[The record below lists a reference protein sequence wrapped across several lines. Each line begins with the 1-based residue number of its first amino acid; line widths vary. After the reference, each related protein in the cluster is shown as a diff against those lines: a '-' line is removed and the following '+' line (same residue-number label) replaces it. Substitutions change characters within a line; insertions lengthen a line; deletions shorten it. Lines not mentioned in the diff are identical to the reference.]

1 MRIAPGLRRLSKR
14 GTTRYFQFSGLSGL
28 IHQRRVQLALS
39 IRVTIAALVALA
51 LAQFLQLPLP
61 LWAVLTAVIVTQMSV
76 GRSLKTTFDYL
87 VGTLGGAIY
96 GGAIG
101 LLIPHSN
108 EIALLAVL
116 AIAVAPLA
124 LLAAINPRFSVA
136 PITAI
141 IVLLVPMMTH
151 ATQIASALD
160 RVLEVALGGVVGL
173 AISFLFMPSSA
184 HPLLV
189 ATAARTLDQ
198 MARAF
203 SELLAGL
210 TEGLDPDSLHRIHDG
225 IGQDL
230 VQLNVVGAE
239 AEDERLAR
247 LAVGPDTGP
256 LLRTLLRL
264 HHDLVMLGRAAIIPL
279 PEEFATR
286 LESPLAHANVALA
299 DYLRASA
306 AALLARR
313 GPPSLNSVESAL
325 NQYAVRSL
333 RSVATVSRELFQAM
347 RRNAFSQSGLRLSR
361 CTTMSRISNAV
372 WLNGLGCPRKW
383 GAAPVS
389 LIDSDFY
396 SRLQSRVDAASDWL
410 NRDDS
415 TERWVIQLDETM
427 QGPPLAALLLAFKN
441 FDNLTS
447 SRQMTA
453 SALAEIFLARNQ
465 VGVTTE
471 QRAPARA
478 FRAGYDRR
486 MRCDKCRGRQ
496 TVESLPRPWPKR
508 FGSPPSA
515 ERRKWPFALG
525 P

>member
-14 GTTRYFQFSGLSGL
+14 GTTRYFQFSRLSGL

-96 GGAIG
+96 GGAVG

-160 RVLEVALGGVVGL
+160 RVLEVALGGVIGL

-189 ATAARTLDQ
+189 ATARTLDH

-210 TEGLDPDSLHRIHDG
+210 TEGLDPDSLHRTHDG

-230 VQLNVVGAE
+230 VQLNVLGAE
-239 AEDERLAR
+239 AEDERSAR

-264 HHDLVMLGRAAIIPL
+264 RHDLAMLGRVAIIPL

-299 DYLRASA
+299 DYLRASG

-313 GPPSLNSVESAL
+313 GPPSLNSVKSAL
-325 NQYAVRSL
+325 NEYAGEIAAL
-333 RSVATVSRELFQAM
+333 RRDGLTRTLPGDAAERFFAIGFALEQIYNNVADLERCVAEWAGLPKEAGRGG
-347 RRNAFSQSGLRLSR
+347 SQS
-361 CTTMSRISNAV
+361 N
-372 WLNGLGCPRKW
+372 
-383 GAAPVS
+383 
-389 LIDSDFY
+389 
-396 SRLQSRVDAASDWL
+396 
-410 NRDDS
+410 
-415 TERWVIQLDETM
+415 
-427 QGPPLAALLLAFKN
+427 
-441 FDNLTS
+441 
-447 SRQMTA
+447 
-453 SALAEIFLARNQ
+453 
-465 VGVTTE
+465 
-471 QRAPARA
+471 
-478 FRAGYDRR
+478 
-486 MRCDKCRGRQ
+486 
-496 TVESLPRPWPKR
+496 
-508 FGSPPSA
+508 
-515 ERRKWPFALG
+515 
-525 P
+525 